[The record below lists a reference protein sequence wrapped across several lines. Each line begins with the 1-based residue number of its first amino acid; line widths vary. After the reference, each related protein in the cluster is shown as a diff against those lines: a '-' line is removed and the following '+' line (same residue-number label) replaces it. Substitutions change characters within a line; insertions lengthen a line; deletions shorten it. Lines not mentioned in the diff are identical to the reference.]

1 MACNYTRA
9 YCWTYPESTKINAR
23 RQTSIIKEARCY
35 RYSKHEGSKT
45 IYKLI
50 HYINRIKVYYLKFK
64 LKSGNL

>member
-23 RQTSIIKEARCY
+23 RQTSIIKEARSY

-45 IYKLI
+45 ICKLI
-50 HYINRIKVYYLKFK
+50 DYINRIKMYYLKFK
-64 LKSGNL
+64 DKHGNL

>member
-23 RQTSIIKEARCY
+23 RQTSIIKEARSY

-45 IYKLI
+45 ICKLI
-50 HYINRIKVYYLKFK
+50 SYINRIKAYCLK
-64 LKSGNL
+64 LKAKGGDL